1 MKAFISAIFGNDGW
15 IKLVEARWLRK
26 RQGLHE
32 AEYDPRDVRVYVKG
46 GYNPLVPRQLVD
58 ELPTH
63 GSDQFGG
70 FHSRSDYEHLQPAS
84 NMVLE
89 SLAMRARPRMA
100 RIVNK
105 RASQEILPKRV
116 TQVTLARQALRGNL
130 ALNQAARR
138 RNASQDKIES
148 TVSLPVIN

>member
-1 MKAFISAIFGNDGW
+1 
-15 IKLVEARWLRK
+15 
-26 RQGLHE
+26 
-32 AEYDPRDVRVYVKG
+32 
-46 GYNPLVPRQLVD
+46 
-58 ELPTH
+58 
-63 GSDQFGG
+63 
-70 FHSRSDYEHLQPAS
+70 
-84 NMVLE
+84 MVLE

-130 ALNQAARR
+130 ALNAAARR
-138 RNASQDKIES
+138 RNASQDKIDS